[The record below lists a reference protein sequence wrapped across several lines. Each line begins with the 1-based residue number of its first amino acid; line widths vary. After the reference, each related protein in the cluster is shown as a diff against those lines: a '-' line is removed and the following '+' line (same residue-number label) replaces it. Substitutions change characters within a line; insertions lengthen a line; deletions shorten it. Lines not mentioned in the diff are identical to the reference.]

1 MCIRDRVIFR
11 VGMHTVGHRATVHA
25 KAHGKVAILY
35 SGQLSGP
42 ERAELRPRPAEAD
55 TARRVA
61 AGADERQLTFVAF
74 AQDVYKRQAFMCVSI
89 VA

>member
-1 MCIRDRVIFR
+1 
-11 VGMHTVGHRATVHA
+11 MHTVGHRATVHA

-42 ERAELRPRPAEAD
+42 EQAELRPRPAEAD

-61 AGADERQLTFVAF
+61 AGADERQLLSLPSRMLLGQTRWAV
-74 AQDVYKRQAFMCVSI
+74 
-89 VA
+89 

>member
-1 MCIRDRVIFR
+1 
-11 VGMHTVGHRATVHA
+11 MHTVGHRATVHA

-42 ERAELRPRPAEAD
+42 EQAELRPRPAEAD

-74 AQDVYKRQAFMCVSI
+74 AHVVRPDQMAGQPQCLKADRPW
-89 VA
+89 